1 MKNFS
6 KNNLFIYIIFFLA
19 TLILI
24 LTIGLKILLNSSI
37 FIAHFFNEKKPEP
50 LNKMTDF
57 YGNLNID
64 NIPTATNSSKFIV
77 SGSVVNY
84 DKIQFFIN
92 DKKINEISTLS
103 NNSFSEEIG
112 ELTEGENKVYL
123 KAVSND
129 LKSSKKSDIFTVIYK
144 PNKPKLEIIEPQDKT
159 KLSNQEVLIKG
170 STDKEVFIKID
181 NLPITVDV
189 NGNFQTTIKLKEG
202 DNSILITAEDIAGN
216 LETKDLSITYQKED

>member
-6 KNNLFIYIIFFLA
+6 KNNLFIYIFFFLI
-19 TLILI
+19 TIILI

-37 FIAHFFNEKKPEP
+37 FIANFFNEKKPEP
-50 LNKMTDF
+50 LNKTVDF
-57 YGNLNID
+57 YGSLNID
-64 NIPTATNSSKFIV
+64 NIPTATNSSRFIV
-77 SGSVVNY
+77 SGSVINY

-92 DKKINEISTLS
+92 DKKTNEINTLS

-112 ELTEGENKVYL
+112 ELIEGENKVYL

-159 KLSNQEVLIKG
+159 KLSKQEILLKG
-170 STDKEVFIKID
+170 KTDKEVFIKIN

-189 NGNFQTTIKLKEG
+189 NGNFQTTVKLKEG

-216 LETKDLSITYQKED
+216 LETKNLTIIYQKED